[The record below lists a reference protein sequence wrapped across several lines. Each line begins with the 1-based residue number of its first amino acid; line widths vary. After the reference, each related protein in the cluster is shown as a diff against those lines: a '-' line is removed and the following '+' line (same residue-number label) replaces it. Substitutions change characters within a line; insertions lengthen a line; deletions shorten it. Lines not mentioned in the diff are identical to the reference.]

1 MPDLYLTPASIG
13 YLTQFFL
20 LVAIT
25 GYLVYSLKKHVGQ
38 AKFTQGLLIGFFSVI
53 MLFVGLMFLDTASL
67 PAQRLLFVYLENTV
81 LGVALIFL
89 LLFVYRFPFM
99 VPGRRWEAWGVFGIS
114 LLYTLWEAQFAV
126 YRFWE
131 LFKTGSVYYRPEA
144 PDYVLAVLFLWAP
157 VTFFRQAV
165 AVDSRSLAWWRKL
178 WRPQGNDAQAARAF
192 GLVYLLPLGLSIV
205 NILGGSRFFSTT
217 VYNVSLSLGI
227 LLALWLFAIA
237 YLNHL
242 PQTTSFTVRLS
253 GLVLTLLLAVIG
265 VIGWVMVPAQ
275 VGAYHPILSDRQTL
289 HFTPNPNGG
298 YDVRPAIFSFEAD
311 LGQRLNVDT
320 SSEGFGAGLDFDF
333 TYYGQHYSKIYVT
346 SSGILSPGEN
356 LRHPN
361 LQHHFGSQPL
371 IVPLCV
377 DLDPGLGGG
386 VFARIEPERLV
397 VTWYHLP
404 TSVRPETTFTFQ
416 TILYRNGSLD
426 FTYNGLPNPL
436 LYDPD
441 ATPSANPWLR
451 GVLSGQEP
459 LPTDFAQSGQNGPQ
473 GVAQDFYLAFR
484 LYLHNFFCPLAYLV
498 VASSLLIMIGLPFLM
513 MHNLVRPLNVL
524 LTGIRQVNAGR
535 LDVDI
540 PVFAQDEI
548 GFMTESF
555 LSMLAS
561 LRNYQ
566 EHLEELVDV
575 RTQDLIVAKEAAE
588 AATRAKSEFLA
599 NMSHEI
605 RTPMNGV
612 IGMTSLLLDTRLT
625 AEQRDCAETIH
636 KSGHALLDVINEIL
650 DFSKIEA
657 GKLELEI
664 QPFDLRQCVESAID
678 VVAYNANEKK
688 LTLLYTIDAK
698 LPAAFNGDVTRL
710 RQILVNLLSNAIK
723 FTGQGEVTIR
733 VEPSADGALHF
744 SVRDTGIGIAPER
757 VGRLFQTFSQV
768 DASTTRKYGGTGL
781 GLVISKRLVEF
792 MGGVIWVE
800 SSGIPGQG
808 ATFHFTIQVAPAQ
821 LDKLPPRPLE
831 IKFDAQMGTRHPLR
845 ILLAEDHVINQ
856 KVICKLLERLGYHA
870 DVVAN
875 GLEVLQTFE
884 RQDYNVVLMDVQ
896 MPDMNGVEATR
907 RLRVDFAPMRQPR
920 IIALTANALGS
931 ERAEYLAAGM
941 DDYLSKPVDVAALQ
955 AALEKCKPLDP
966 NAPLA
971 PAIHHATLEQY
982 IPYEMEESG
991 EFAELINIFLDD
1003 TETRLIEMRA
1013 LLVQNNLPAIGQIAH
1028 AIKGA
1033 GLTMGAKRLAGL
1045 CSQIELFVQLGA
1057 QDKVAEKVTEIES
1070 EYGRARAELQQMK
1083 KKGA

>member
-25 GYLVYSLKKHVGQ
+25 GYLAYSLKKRAGQ
-38 AKFTQGLLIGFFSVI
+38 GNTTLVLLIGFFAVI

-67 PAQRLLFVYLENTV
+67 PAQRLWFVYLENTV
-81 LGVALIFL
+81 LGVALVFL
-89 LLFVYRFPFM
+89 LQFAYRFPFLA
-99 VPGRRWEAWGVFGIS
+99 PGRRWEAWGVFAVS
-114 LLYTLWEAQFAV
+114 LLYTLWEAQFAI
-126 YRFWE
+126 YRFSE

-157 VTFFRQAV
+157 VTLFRQSVLA
-165 AVDSRSLAWWRKL
+165 DPRPLAWWRKI
-178 WRPQGNDAQAARAF
+178 WRPQGNDAHAARAF
-192 GLVYLLPLGLSIV
+192 GLVYLLPLGLSVI

-217 VYNVSLSLGI
+217 IYNVSLSLGI
-227 LLALWLFAIA
+227 LLALWLFAVA

-242 PQTTSFTVRLS
+242 PQTTSFTVKLS
-253 GLVLTLLLAVIG
+253 GLILTLLLAMIG

-275 VGAYHPILSDRQTL
+275 VAAYHPILTDYQTL
-289 HFTPNPNGG
+289 RFTPNPKGG
-298 YDVRPAIFSFEAD
+298 YDVAPAPFYFETD
-311 LGQRLNVDT
+311 LGQRLNMNT
-320 SSEGFGAGLDFDF
+320 SSEGFNLGLDFDF
-333 TYYGQHYSKIYVT
+333 TFYGQNYSKIYVT
-346 SSGILSPGEN
+346 SSGILSPGES

-371 IVPLCV
+371 IVPMCV
-377 DLDPGLGGG
+377 DLDPALGNG
-386 VFARIEPERLV
+386 VFARIEPGRLV
-397 VTWYHLP
+397 VTWDHLP
-404 TSVRPETTFTFQ
+404 TSVRPDTTFTFQ
-416 TILYRNGSLD
+416 TILYPDGSLD
-426 FTYNGLPNPL
+426 FTYNGLPTPV

-459 LPTDFAQSGQNGPQ
+459 RLIDFSQPVQNGPQ

-484 LYLHNFFCPLAYLV
+484 LYLHNFFAPLAYLI
-498 VASSLLIMIGLPFLM
+498 VASSLLILVGLPVLM
-513 MHNLVRPLNVL
+513 LRNLVRPLNAL
-524 LTGIRQVNAGR
+524 LEGIRQVNAGR
-535 LDVDI
+535 LDVSV
-540 PVFAQDEI
+540 PVIAQDEI
-548 GFMTESF
+548 GFITESF
-555 LSMLAS
+555 LHMLAN

-566 EHLEELVDV
+566 EHLEELVDQ

-612 IGMTSLLLDTRLT
+612 IGMTSLLLDTPLN
-625 AEQRDCAETIH
+625 AEQRECAETIH
-636 KSGHALLDVINEIL
+636 NSGHALLDVINNIL

-678 VVAYNANEKK
+678 VVAYTANEKK
-688 LTLLYTIDAK
+688 LSLLYAIDAN
-698 LPAAFNGDVTRL
+698 LPVAFNGDVTRL

-723 FTGQGEVTIR
+723 FTEQGEVAIR
-733 VEPSADGALHF
+733 VEPSTDGTLHF

-757 VGRLFQTFSQV
+757 MGRLFQTFSQV

-792 MGGVIWVE
+792 MGGVIWAE
-800 SSGIPGQG
+800 STGIAGQG
-808 ATFHFTIQVAPAQ
+808 TTFHFTIRAAPAQ
-821 LDKLPPRPLE
+821 LDRLPAQPVE
-831 IKFDAQMGTRHPLR
+831 INFDGKMGTRHPLR

-907 RLRVDFAPMRQPR
+907 RLRAELAPMRQPR
-920 IIALTANALGS
+920 IIALTANALGN

-941 DDYLSKPVDVAALQ
+941 DDYLSKPVNVAALQ
-955 AALEKCKPLDP
+955 AALEKCKPLNP
-966 NAPLA
+966 NLPMA
-971 PAIHHATLEQY
+971 PAIHRATLKQY
-982 IPYEMEESG
+982 IPYEEESPR
-991 EFAELINIFLDD
+991 EFAELIGIFLDD
-1003 TETRLIEMRA
+1003 TEARLIEMRRF
-1013 LLVQNNLPAIGQIAH
+1013 LTQDNLAAIGQIAH

-1033 GLTMGAKRLAGL
+1033 SLTMGAKRLSGL
-1045 CSQIELFVQLGA
+1045 CGQIELFVQLGA
-1057 QDKVAEKVTEIES
+1057 QDKVAEKVAEIES
-1070 EYGRARAELQQMK
+1070 EYGRARAELQQIK
-1083 KKGA
+1083 RKGS